1 MRRARI
7 VPGLLFA
14 LAALTLLSGCQPPA
28 TGGYPVSP
36 SYSYVVPTMTYLR
49 DCPGYDCGVVSE
61 VYSGDRVVVLDRNDF
76 GWVRVQSDRT
86 GAIGWLSSDL
96 LSYSPVPA
104 SFYVSLRNVYL
115 RNCADYNCTALE
127 LLHRGDRVDRLDQD
141 SRGWWRVRSFRS
153 GVTGWIPASA
163 LSIRPGPPYY
173 YVNVSSL
180 ALRSGP
186 STGNRALTTLGF
198 NQQVEVIGFDTY
210 QPRLEQ
216 YYLTLYSIIYELLNN
231 IAKHSE
237 ATHAL
242 LQVSEY
248 EDVFTIVAE
257 DNGVGFTDKPAAGEG
272 IGMAGIRSKV
282 TYYGGAMAIDSDKD
296 QGLII
301 TIEIPIVYDKEQDHT
316 G

>member
-7 VPGLLFA
+7 VPGLL
-14 LAALTLLSGCQPPA
+14 LILVALTLLSGCQPPA

-76 GWVRVQSDRT
+76 GWVRVQLDRT

-173 YVNVSSL
+173 YVNVNSL

-198 NQQVEVIGFDTY
+198 NQQVEVIG
-210 QPRLEQ
+210 
-216 YYLTLYSIIYELLNN
+216 SGVGGW
-231 IAKHSE
+231 
-237 ATHAL
+237 
-242 LQVSEY
+242 LQVR
-248 EDVFTIVAE
+248 DTRTNI
-257 DNGVGFTDKPAAGEG
+257 
-272 IGMAGIRSKV
+272 IGWV
-282 TYYGGAMAIDSDKD
+282 YGRYLESFPVSAPRPVPRTPSRKTTPEPETPKAPSQPKAM
-296 QGLII
+296 
-301 TIEIPIVYDKEQDHT
+301 
-316 G
+316 